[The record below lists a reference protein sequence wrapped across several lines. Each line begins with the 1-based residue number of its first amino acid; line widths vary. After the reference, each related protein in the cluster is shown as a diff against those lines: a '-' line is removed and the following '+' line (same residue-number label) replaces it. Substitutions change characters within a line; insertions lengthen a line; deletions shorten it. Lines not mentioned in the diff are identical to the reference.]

1 MKFTLYFINFI
12 TGEIVIA
19 QRVAI
24 SARHAENN
32 FRRYLRATGTLHSGD
47 SYNLLIYIDWRDM
60 DASVPSEL
68 WQGKKYT
75 AR

>member
-1 MKFTLYFINFI
+1 MKFTLYFINFA

-19 QRVAI
+19 QRVAK

-32 FRRYLRATGTLHSGD
+32 FRRYMRATDTLHSGD
-47 SYNLLIYIDWRDM
+47 NYNLLVYTDWREM

-68 WQGKKYT
+68 WQGQKYT